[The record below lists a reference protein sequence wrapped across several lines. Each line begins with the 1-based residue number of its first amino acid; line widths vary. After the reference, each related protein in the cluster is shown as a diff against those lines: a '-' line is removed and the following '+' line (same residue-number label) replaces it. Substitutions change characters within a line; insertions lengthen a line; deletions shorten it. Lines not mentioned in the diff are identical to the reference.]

1 VTLPT
6 LLNTADREA
15 ILRRLRRLQPSS
27 QPRWGTLTAPRMVC
41 HLADQLRVGLGDL
54 VAQRVDTF
62 PRRTLLK
69 WLVVY
74 TPVRP
79 PPGKIQTA
87 PEMMRTGPTTWAEDL
102 TTVEQLIGRL
112 AANPTTAAH
121 PFFGPL
127 THGGWARL
135 AWKHVDHH
143 LRQFGC

>member
-1 VTLPT
+1 MPT
-6 LLNTADREA
+6 LLNRTDREA
-15 ILRRLRRLQPSS
+15 IVQRLRQLQPSA

-54 VAQRVDTF
+54 AVNRVDTF

-74 TPVRP
+74 TPLRP

-87 PEMMRTGPTTWAEDL
+87 PEMLMAGPTIWAKDL
-102 TTVEQLIGRL
+102 AAVEQLIGRM
-112 AANPTTAAH
+112 ATTPTTATH
-121 PFFGPL
+121 PYFGPL
-127 THGGWARL
+127 THAGWGRL
-135 AWKHVDHH
+135 AWKHLDHH